1 MKTQIC
7 LLFLMV
13 LLSPF
18 ALTAQEQR
26 TRDENGAYYVVDEMP
41 EFPGGEMALRKFIA
55 DNVSYP
61 EQAKKDSI
69 VGRVYISFVV
79 DEAGKVGCV
88 KVERSVNALLDQE
101 ALRVV
106 KMMPAWKPGR
116 EDAEVVKVSFVLPI
130 SFALQ

>member
-1 MKTQIC
+1 
-7 LLFLMV
+7 
-13 LLSPF
+13 
-18 ALTAQEQR
+18 
-26 TRDENGAYYVVDEMP
+26 MP